1 MTLQASPNRRDGC
14 TSRADAH
21 VMIEFGHATHAGLRR
36 EHNEDTYW
44 ADADLGLFLVADG
57 LGGHEHGEIA
67 SAMARD
73 TVVASVTAG
82 LGLAE
87 AALRANDAILAHPQ
101 GAGTLPMGT
110 TLAALRLGGGYDFE
124 IAWVG
129 DSRVYLW
136 SQGALKQLS
145 RDDSVVQE
153 LVDQGTITADEARTH
168 PQRNQITQAL
178 GITPPETLKIEPLAG
193 HSSAGMQFLLCT
205 DGLTEELDD
214 ARITA
219 VLSRTDLAAQ
229 ECVDHLLL
237 AALDAGG
244 RDNVSLVLVRVV

>member
-1 MTLQASPNRRDGC
+1 
-14 TSRADAH
+14 
-21 VMIEFGHATHAGLRR
+21 MIEFGHTTHAGLRR

-73 TVVASVTAG
+73 TVVTSVIAG
-82 LGLAE
+82 YGLAD
-87 AALRANDAILAHPQ
+87 AALRANDEIVAHPQ
-101 GAGTLPMGT
+101 GATTRPMGT
-110 TLAALRLGGGYDFE
+110 TLAALRLGSGYDFE

-136 SQGALKQLS
+136 SHGSLKQLS

-153 LVDQGTITADEARTH
+153 LVDQGTITADEARSH

-178 GITPPETLKIEPLAG
+178 GITSPETLKIEPLTG
-193 HSSAGMQFLLCT
+193 HCAAGMQFLLCT
-205 DGLTEELDD
+205 DGLTQDLDD
-214 ARITA
+214 PRIA
-219 VLSRTDLAAQ
+219 MVLSRSDLAAQ

-244 RDNVSLVLVRVV
+244 RDNITAVLVRIT

>member
-1 MTLQASPNRRDGC
+1 
-14 TSRADAH
+14 
-21 VMIEFGHATHAGLRR
+21 MIEFGHATHAGLRR

-57 LGGHEHGEIA
+57 LGGHEHGELA
-67 SAMARD
+67 SALARD
-73 TVVASVTAG
+73 AVVAATRGGKG
-82 LGLAE
+82 LSD
-87 AALRANDAILAHPQ
+87 AALRANDEILAYPHPD
-101 GAGTLPMGT
+101 GATVAPMGT
-110 TLAALRLGGGYDFE
+110 TLAALRLGGDYGFE

-129 DSRVYLW
+129 DSRIYLW

-153 LVDQGTITADEARTH
+153 LVEQGTITADEARSH

-178 GITPPETLKIEPLAG
+178 GITPPETLKIQPLAG
-193 HSSAGMQFLLCT
+193 RCSAGMQFLLCT

-214 ARITA
+214 TRIAA

-237 AALDAGG
+237 EALDAGG
-244 RDNVSLVLVRVV
+244 RDNITVVLVRIR

>member
-1 MTLQASPNRRDGC
+1 
-14 TSRADAH
+14 
-21 VMIEFGHATHAGLRR
+21 MIEFGHATHTGLRR

-57 LGGHEHGEIA
+57 LGGHEHGELA
-67 SAMARD
+67 SALARD
-73 TVVASVTAG
+73 AVVASVRAG
-82 LGLAE
+82 KGLTE
-87 AALRANDAILAHPQ
+87 AALRANDGILSYPHPN
-101 GAGTLPMGT
+101 ASIAPMGT
-110 TLAALRLGGGYDFE
+110 TLAALKLGSDYNFE

-129 DSRVYLW
+129 DSRIYLW
-136 SQGALKQLS
+136 SEGTLKQLS

-153 LVDQGTITADEARTH
+153 LVEQGTITADEARSH

-178 GITPPETLKIEPLAG
+178 GITPPEALKIQPLTG
-193 HSSAGMQFLLCT
+193 RCSAGMQFLLCT
-205 DGLTEELDD
+205 DGLTEELD
-214 ARITA
+214 ATRLAA

-244 RDNVSLVLVRVV
+244 RDNITAVLVRIR

>member
-1 MTLQASPNRRDGC
+1 
-14 TSRADAH
+14 
-21 VMIEFGHATHAGLRR
+21 MIEFGHTTHTGLRR

-73 TVVASVTAG
+73 TVVTSVIAG
-82 LGLAE
+82 YGLAD
-87 AALRANDAILAHPQ
+87 AALRANDEIVAHRQ
-101 GAGTLPMGT
+101 GAATRPMGT
-110 TLAALRLGGGYDFE
+110 TLAALKLGSRYDFE

-129 DSRVYLW
+129 DSRIYLW
-136 SQGALKQLS
+136 SQGSLKQLS

-178 GITPPETLKIEPLAG
+178 GITPPEALKIEPLTG
-193 HSSAGMQFLLCT
+193 HCSAGMQFLLCT
-205 DGLTEELDD
+205 DGLTQDLDD
-214 ARITA
+214 PRIAT

-244 RDNVSLVLVRVV
+244 RDNITAVLVRIT